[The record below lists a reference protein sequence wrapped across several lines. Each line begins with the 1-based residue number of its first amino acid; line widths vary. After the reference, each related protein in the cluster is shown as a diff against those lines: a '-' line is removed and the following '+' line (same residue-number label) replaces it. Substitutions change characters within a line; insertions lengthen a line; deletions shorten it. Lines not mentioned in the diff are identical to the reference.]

1 MRDDVMV
8 ELEAAVG
15 PEVVRS
21 LRQRRLLWTVAPMG
35 RTTAAVEVRGE
46 RLAGVVAGLRGGAAD
61 EAGLDVQSFAL
72 SAATWL
78 DHGWRAPA
86 ALGEQ
91 LSREL
96 HVLRMRGEAV
106 SRAVEAFRAGAPWY
120 LAADG
125 SHGHAAL
132 ARAVAAGAV
141 FTRDV
146 RAASLA
152 GSADAAVTHAEPVA
166 TASAAALASTI
177 AALVTRPDGMGA
189 IEVVAHVARSIG
201 EPHVALAMRR
211 AFAAAGDGGLP
222 GCQAGT
228 VRAVDTLELALWSAL
243 AHPDPRAAVDVARE
257 MASDSAT
264 AGAVAGA
271 LSGAIHGAAALP
283 VAWRDDVEG
292 AASSRALLARLLEH
306 DAASDEQ
313 PGGSDIWFLL
323 DRSGSMSAIA
333 HDVVAGFDRF
343 FAGQREAGGE
353 AAVTIVQF
361 DGDEPHEVLV
371 DAAPIAA
378 VPSLAGRFEP
388 RGMTPLYDAVGL
400 LLDRAE
406 QRGGADADQLV
417 VVLTDGE
424 ENASRRWTQ
433 RTLFE
438 RIETL
443 RARGWT
449 FVFLG
454 ANQDSYASGGA
465 VGFQAGNV
473 SNFEASADGVHAAY
487 DGLERTVSAWR
498 GKSRALRR
506 RDRDDF
512 WGGRKEAEER

>member
-1 MRDDVMV
+1 MGDDVMV

-15 PEVVRS
+15 SDAVRS
-21 LRQRRLLWTVAPMG
+21 LRQRRLLWTVEASG
-35 RTTAAVEVRGE
+35 RTSAAMEVRAD
-46 RLAGVVAGLRGGAAD
+46 RLAGVVAGLHGGAAD
-61 EAGLDVQSFAL
+61 DGGLDVQSFAL
-72 SAATWL
+72 SAAAWL

-86 ALGEQ
+86 ALAEQ

-96 HVLRMRGEAV
+96 HVLRARGVAV
-106 SRAVEAFRAGAPWY
+106 SRAVEAYRAGAPWY
-120 LAADG
+120 LAADA

-132 ARAVAAGAV
+132 ARAVAAGLV
-141 FTRDV
+141 FAGDV
-146 RAASLA
+146 GAASLA
-152 GSADAAVTHAEPVA
+152 GSVDAAVTHADPVA

-177 AALVTRPDGMGA
+177 AALVTRPDGVGP
-189 IEVVAHVARSIG
+189 IEVVAGVARSIG
-201 EPHVALAMRR
+201 EPHVALAIRR
-211 AFAAAGDGGLP
+211 AFAAAGGGGLP
-222 GCQAGT
+222 GCRSGT

-257 MASDSAT
+257 LAADSAT

-271 LSGAIHGAAALP
+271 LCGVIHGAAALP
-283 VAWRDDVEG
+283 NAWRDDVEG
-292 AASSRALLARLLEH
+292 AASSGALVARLVEH
-306 DAASDEQ
+306 DAAGDEQ
-313 PGGSDIWFLL
+313 PGASDIWFLL

-333 HDVVAGFDRF
+333 RDVVAGFDRF

-361 DGDEPHEVLV
+361 DGDDPHEVLV
-371 DAAPIAA
+371 DVAPIAT
-378 VPSLAGRFEP
+378 VPSLAGRFDP

-406 QRGGADADQLV
+406 RRGGADADQLV

-424 ENASRRWTQ
+424 ENASRHWTQ
-433 RTLFE
+433 RTLFA
-438 RIETL
+438 RIDAL

-454 ANQDSYASGGA
+454 ANQDSYASGGS

-473 SNFEASADGVHAAY
+473 SNFEASPDGVHAAY